1 QGHAIYAMVE
11 GLRGRDALMV
21 LSGWGQCRFAFEPNA
36 PRPAP
41 NVTEPHPMRPAARG
55 GNSGN
60 SGNGAPGSGSYPPP
74 QRSQP
79 TPTRPAPGAFN
90 WNAPGNRPLPDPL
103 PPASQPGALP
113 SQQRGPQTGP
123 QTSQQAGAPPTPAF
137 GASWPTG
144 WPPSAPS
151 NGSNTSGQ
159 LRWPQTGGLPSTQS
173 LPSAPSSASTPSQST
188 GPFAGGAA
196 LSREVLERRPR
207 RAPDVRDLISVVSA
221 YNLSRNHR
229 TILLLADGEHT
240 VLDLARLSS
249 KPVDEIVALLAELE
263 RVGLVYY
270 Y

>member
-1 QGHAIYAMVE
+1 M
-11 GLRGRDALMV
+11 
-21 LSGWGQCRFAFEPNA
+21 
-36 PRPAP
+36 
-41 NVTEPHPMRPAARG
+41 
-55 GNSGN
+55 
-60 SGNGAPGSGSYPPP
+60 
-74 QRSQP
+74 
-79 TPTRPAPGAFN
+79 
-90 WNAPGNRPLPDPL
+90 
-103 PPASQPGALP
+103 
-113 SQQRGPQTGP
+113 
-123 QTSQQAGAPPTPAF
+123 
-137 GASWPTG
+137 
-144 WPPSAPS
+144 
-151 NGSNTSGQ
+151 
-159 LRWPQTGGLPSTQS
+159 
-173 LPSAPSSASTPSQST
+173 PSAPSSASTPSQST